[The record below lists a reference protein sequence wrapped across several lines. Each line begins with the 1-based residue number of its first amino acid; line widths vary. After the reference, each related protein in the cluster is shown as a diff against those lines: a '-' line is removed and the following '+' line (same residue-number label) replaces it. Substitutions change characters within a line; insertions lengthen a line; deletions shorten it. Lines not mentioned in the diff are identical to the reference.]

1 MILKLNVKKTLLCG
15 IPFLSIMLLWQAY
28 NWMVPIYLNDFFTE
42 TLKVGEML
50 IGIIMALDNLFA
62 IFMIPLVANLS
73 DKCQSKYGRR
83 KPFIIFGI
91 IFSALFFVAIPY
103 VTALDNIWLLIL
115 NILCVLI
122 SMNVYRAPAVA
133 LMPDIT
139 PEHKRSKANS
149 IINIM
154 GAAGTALGY
163 LLILLFEKN
172 NEKLIFFV
180 TAFIMIV
187 CLVYTII
194 FLKEKKMV
202 EEYKLEEKAYNEQ
215 NANQKLDETNT
226 NKEEKVSV
234 NTLDPKI
241 KRRNIILILLTVFFF
256 YMSINSVET
265 FMSLFSK
272 SVYGE
277 VNLPLGLEPGALC
290 MIPFGIGCFAFSY
303 PAAALA
309 DKYGRKVII
318 FLGTIIGALAYL
330 GIAIISSNVGF
341 SYAILPL
348 FLLGGFGFAFLVINI
363 LPMALENSTESTT
376 GKYTG
381 YYYTASMIAQ
391 SVTPALC
398 GLFMSDLIFGN
409 MLFLFPYAIIFMLLA
424 GVCIL
429 LVKNKGNKENKKL
442 ND

>member
-1 MILKLNVKKTLLCG
+1 MKLNVKKTLLCG
-15 IPFLSIMLLWQAY
+15 IPFLTIMLLWQAY
-28 NWMVPIYLNDFFTE
+28 NWMVPIYLEGFFKS
-42 TLKVGEML
+42 LNVGEML

-62 IFMIPLVANLS
+62 IFMIPLVASLS

-83 KPFIIFGI
+83 KPFIIIGI
-91 IFSALFFVAIPY
+91 ILSALFFVAIPY
-103 VTALDNIWLLIL
+103 VNAIDNIWLLIL
-115 NILCVLI
+115 NILCILI
-122 SMNVYRAPAVA
+122 AMNVYRAPAVA

-154 GAAGTALGY
+154 GAVGTALGY
-163 LLILLFEKN
+163 ILILLFSKN

-180 TAFIMIV
+180 TAIIMII

-202 EEYKLEEKAYNEQ
+202 AEYKQEEKEYNLSESKKLEETKKDENVSS
-215 NANQKLDETNT
+215 NSLDSKT
-226 NKEEKVSV
+226 
-234 NTLDPKI
+234 

-272 SVYGE
+272 SVYGD

-303 PAAALA
+303 PAAVFA
-309 DKYGRKVII
+309 DKYGRKTIV
-318 FLGTIIGALAYL
+318 FLGTIIGAIAYL
-330 GIAIISSNVGF
+330 GIAILSSKVGF
-341 SYAILPL
+341 TYAILPL

-363 LPMALENSTESTT
+363 LPMVLENSTENTV

-381 YYYTASMIAQ
+381 YYYTSSMLAQ

-398 GLFMSDLIFGN
+398 GLFMSKFMFDSKLV
-409 MLFLFPYAIIFMLLA
+409 LFPYAIVFMLLA
-424 GVCIL
+424 GVCMIL
-429 LVKNKGNKENKKL
+429 VRNKDSKQKRV
-442 ND
+442 